1 MSGRIVVEAD
11 IENDRCHEL
20 DPDGHHIWRP
30 VFPRAR
36 ISVLS
41 DCLPEGGWR
50 GEAYHDFNAGDRP
63 VEADFQGWDWA
74 RGRSGGDAATIL
86 YDAVLKDG
94 RRHAIGLTYAD
105 DGRSH
110 CFSPPPRNPLPAGL
124 WGVRGGIACDA
135 TASPQLV
142 RRLEDTPF
150 YNRALVR
157 TSLSGR
163 ASHHGSRDA
172 VLQAIGQSVGQTDAA
187 VSHAAPAIRL
197 IGGFIVPLFSLVG
210 AGRVA
215 GLPQISALPEV
226 KGDREGEDEYRFDRV
241 RNSAQTR
248 LAAFFRAASRR
259 ARHSSL
265 VRDCRRNMI
274 VRKRLGSFRSVHAID
289 DVAEKAVAAAAT
301 RSVAAGSGAAAKSAV
316 DVSNSESFGERA
328 RIISAS
334 LPARLVWARNDT
346 LSYPLAA
353 MADPIPS

>member
-1 MSGRIVVEAD
+1 MIAFVGSVFSPYYHWSGRKDPENHVAINVALYGPSGNAWAMTERGRSSLTRSRTGLCIGNSRLLYSSGGLEIVFEEMVLPWPGQRLLPARMSGRIVVEPD
-11 IENDRCHEL
+11 IENNRFHEL

-41 DCLPEGGWR
+41 DCLAEGGWR

-74 RGRSGGDAATIL
+74 RGRSGGETATIL

-157 TSLSGR
+157 TSLSGEPVTMVHETLCCR
-163 ASHHGSRDA
+163 
-172 VLQAIGQSVGQTDAA
+172 
-187 VSHAAPAIRL
+187 
-197 IGGFIVPLFSLVG
+197 
-210 AGRVA
+210 
-215 GLPQISALPEV
+215 
-226 KGDREGEDEYRFDRV
+226 
-241 RNSAQTR
+241 R
-248 LAAFFRAASRR
+248 LANP
-259 ARHSSL
+259 L
-265 VRDCRRNMI
+265 VRLMLPFRMPRRP
-274 VRKRLGSFRSVHAID
+274 
-289 DVAEKAVAAAAT
+289 
-301 RSVAAGSGAAAKSAV
+301 
-316 DVSNSESFGERA
+316 FG
-328 RIISAS
+328 
-334 LPARLVWARNDT
+334 
-346 LSYPLAA
+346 
-353 MADPIPS
+353 